1 MKIKNIKEV
10 EEFIKTVDSCQGNVF
25 LKSIYGDNYN
35 LKSKLSQYVGI
46 GAIIGNHSEDLELFC
61 DNKEDEAKFLKL
73 FYENPDILN

>member
-10 EEFIKTVDSCQGNVF
+10 EEFIKAVDSCQGNVF

-46 GAIIGNHSEDLELFC
+46 GAMVGNHAEDL
-61 DNKEDEAKFLKL
+61 
-73 FYENPDILN
+73 